1 MARAPFLDSIVNFL
15 RTGYPEGVPDVD
27 YIPLFALLRRQL
39 SSEEVGQVA
48 DDLAASGDPA
58 SAASIADAI
67 RTATRDTPLD
77 SDIARVSAHL
87 AAGGWPLASPH
98 DATGSR

>member
-1 MARAPFLDSIVNFL
+1 MARAPFLDSIVSFL
-15 RTGYPEGVPDVD
+15 RTGYPDGVPEVD

-39 SSEEVGQVA
+39 SSEEVAAVA
-48 DDLAASGDPA
+48 ADLIAGGGTA

-67 RTATRDTPLD
+67 QTTIHDKPLE
-77 SDIARVSAHL
+77 SEIARVSAHL

-98 DATGSR
+98 DGTRSR